1 MTYDAI
7 VIGAGHNG
15 LTAAATLARKGARV
29 CVVEKNA
36 KPGGM
41 ALSGTLDGVEMPR
54 MAHLV
59 YNLNPRVL
67 SELGLS
73 NVNLKP
79 LKTVSLSP
87 DGNHVVLDGN
97 RATRVDGTPHPEAT
111 AYAARY
117 DDLKRFSALL
127 APLAERSA
135 PGVSFGGRKLDKF
148 SELMAAARI
157 GLKLKLLGRR
167 NMREFLRILLS
178 NVHDYTL
185 DELSDGPIAGAMA
198 ADAVKGS
205 WSGPRSPGSVLSLMY
220 RMSGSGPAHVMGGIG
235 KLTEAL
241 AEAAQSQAAE
251 IRSGAGVARI
261 FVAEDRAVGVLLDDG
276 SELRAR
282 TVLSSIGALQSLK
295 LAGVEHFDAETVT
308 RLRNIRTKGTAA
320 KINLVLGG
328 VPTFSGLPS
337 DLLGARIV
345 IAPGSTYV
353 EHAFNPAKYGEM
365 SEAPVLEIVMPG
377 QIEPGTTQPDRH
389 GMSILFHYAP
399 HDLEGGW
406 TDAAHARLLDITLA
420 TLDAYAPGLRQLV
433 VASEVLS
440 PARIEAETGA
450 PGGHWHHGEWS
461 TDQMLTTR
469 PASGLAHYRF
479 AVRGLYLC
487 GAATHPGGDVT
498 GLPGR
503 NAALQ
508 LLKDGACA

>member
-1 MTYDAI
+1 MSFDAI

-15 LTAAATLARKGARV
+15 LAAAATLARKGARV
-29 CVVEKNA
+29 CVVEKNSEL
-36 KPGGM
+36 GGM
-41 ALSGTLDGVEMPR
+41 AVSGTLDGVEMPR

-59 YNLNPRVL
+59 HNLNPRIL

-73 NVNLKP
+73 GLKLKP

-87 DGNHVVLDGN
+87 DGKHVVLDGN
-97 RATRVDGTPHPEAT
+97 RATHVDGTPHPEAA
-111 AYAARY
+111 AYAAQY

-127 APLAERSA
+127 APMAERSA
-135 PGVSFGGRKLDKF
+135 PGASLAGGRLDKV

-178 NVHDYTL
+178 NVHDYAL

-220 RMSGSGPAHVMGGIG
+220 RMSGHGPAHVMGGIG
-235 KLTEAL
+235 KLSEAL
-241 AEAAQSQAAE
+241 AQAARSHGAE
-251 IRSGAGVARI
+251 IRTGTGVARI
-261 FVAEDRAVGVLLDDG
+261 LVEEDRAVGVQLDDG

-282 TVLSSIGALQSLK
+282 TVLSSVDALQSLK
-295 LAGVEHFDAETVT
+295 LAGVRHFDAEAVT
-308 RLRNIRTKGTAA
+308 RLRNVRTKGTAA
-320 KINLVLGG
+320 KVNLVLRDA
-328 VPTFSGLPS
+328 PEFSGLPGE
-337 DLLGARIV
+337 LMGARLV
-345 IAPGSTYV
+345 IAPSSTYV
-353 EHAFNPAKYGEM
+353 EHAFNPAKYGEI
-365 SEAPVLEIVMPG
+365 SRAPVLEIVMPG
-377 QIEPGTTQPDRH
+377 QVESGAAPTNRH
-389 GMSILFHYAP
+389 AMSILFHYAP

-406 TDAAHARLLDITLA
+406 TASAHARVLDVALETLEVH
-420 TLDAYAPGLRQLV
+420 APGLRDLV
-433 VASEVLS
+433 VASEILS

-479 AVRGLYLC
+479 AVQGLYLC
-487 GAATHPGGDVT
+487 GAAAHPGGDLT

-508 LLKDGACA
+508 LIKDGANA